1 MSEFGESA
9 RADGA
14 AAAIAPD
21 VEASLPRRGL
31 FIRAEDVVL
40 AGWVGLVAPAIAQ
53 AGGTAGPFDSGH
65 PIDGAIRL
73 AGFCGAIACLATRSP
88 VAPVTHAGSAAD
100 PGVAGVDSGG
110 STADSGASATPDR
123 AAVNSASVGPLVGGL
138 MLVGGSALAEFGLDP
153 AAAFLPAFG
162 SVMVLALVQSH
173 LPVLPTSV
181 RRALVTPYLLAAGGL
196 FWSVVRQVSGAFGS
210 GSGNGTGLTIG
221 SLPAIAGPIGLL
233 ILGAAVYYAML
244 IYAPRQIA
252 EREGGP
258 IEWLARFALFVAG
271 VGLGLGWLALLGT

>member
-9 RADGA
+9 RADDA
-14 AAAIAPD
+14 AAAIASD

-31 FIRAEDVVL
+31 FIRAEDLVL

-53 AGGTAGPFDSGH
+53 VGGTAGPFDSGH
-65 PIDGAIRL
+65 PIDGMIRL

-88 VAPVTHAGSAAD
+88 VAPVASGGAAT
-100 PGVAGVDSGG
+100 DSGG
-110 STADSGASATPDR
+110 AAAGSSAPAAPDR

-153 AAAFLPAFG
+153 AAAFAPAFG
-162 SVMVLALVQSH
+162 VVMVIALAQSH
-173 LPVLPTSV
+173 LPVLRTSV

-196 FWSVVRQVSGAFGS
+196 FWSVVRQVSGGLGS
-210 GSGNGTGLTIG
+210 GSGNGTGATLG
-221 SLPAIAGPIGLL
+221 ALPTIAGPIGLL

-258 IEWLARFALFVAG
+258 IEWLARFALFVAS
-271 VGLGLGWLALLGT
+271 VGLGLGWLSILGG